1 MGRYSEIVTGSTEAD
16 MAKTEIKL
24 SGYGGQGV
32 IMSASVI
39 GKAAAIFDDKF
50 STMVQSFGPEA
61 RGSSCSA
68 TVIVSDN
75 TIMYPYVKHPDV
87 LVVMSQESLTRFGK
101 EIADGGILI
110 IEEELVKMDR
120 VPNNARVF
128 SVPATRF
135 AEELGK
141 KLVTNIVMVGFF
153 TAIANIIS
161 HDAMRQAVLDSIP
174 KGTNELNMK
183 AFEKGYAYGM
193 ELVNAGKE
201 EVLAV

>member
-1 MGRYSEIVTGSTEAD
+1 

>member
-1 MGRYSEIVTGSTEAD
+1 MG
-16 MAKTEIKL
+16 KTEIKL

-39 GKAAAIFDDKF
+39 GKAAAIFDNKF

-68 TVIVSDN
+68 TVIVDDLP
-75 TIMYPYVKHPDV
+75 IAYPYVNYPDV

-101 EIADGGILI
+101 ELASGGILI
-110 IEEELVKMDR
+110 VEEELVTLDG

-128 SVPATRF
+128 SIPATRL

-153 TAIANIIS
+153 TAVAGVIS
-161 HDAMRQAVLDSIP
+161 HDAMRNAVLDSIP
-174 KGTNELNMK
+174 RGTEDLNIA
-183 AFEKGYAYGM
+183 AFEKGYEYGM
-193 ELVNAGKE
+193 ARVGVSTPVTAS
-201 EVLAV
+201 A